1 MRSMPTR
8 QPDLSDDIRAVYQG
22 PLDGF
27 IAARNALAK
36 RLRTEKDP
44 REAEVKALAKPGLS
58 AWAVNRLFALEPRA
72 MAAFV
77 GAGERARAA
86 QRKAAAGG
94 DAKALRESIN
104 AVREQMAMLLPRAVA
119 ALSEGERAPGDAIVE
134 RVKANLEALAWSAD
148 AGPIA
153 TRGWLDDDLPPPG
166 FEVMA
171 ALQVAAAGTRP
182 ALAAVPAKP
191 ATVHRLDERRGAV
204 AAKKEKEAEERRQRE
219 RHEAISRLRAEL
231 QRADADARAERRA
244 AEQASRDADEAERR
258 ATSAR
263 AQAKAAAERAQRAEA
278 ALAKA
283 KAALQEAERD

>member
-1 MRSMPTR
+1 
-8 QPDLSDDIRAVYQG
+8 
-22 PLDGF
+22 
-27 IAARNALAK
+27 
-36 RLRTEKDP
+36 
-44 REAEVKALAKPGLS
+44 
-58 AWAVNRLFALEPRA
+58 

-94 DAKALRESIN
+94 DAKALREAIT
-104 AVREQMAMLLPRAVA
+104 AVREQMATLLPRAVA
-119 ALSEGERAPGDAIVE
+119 ALSEAKGAPGEAIVE

-148 AGPIA
+148 AGPMA
-153 TRGWLDDDLPPPG
+153 ARGWLDDDLPPPG

-182 ALAAVPAKP
+182 AIAAVPSKP

-204 AAKKEKEAEERRQRE
+204 AAKKEREADERRQRE
-219 RHEAISRLRAEL
+219 RAETIARLRAEL

-278 ALAKA
+278 AFTKA
-283 KAALQEAERD
+283 KAALQDAET